1 METRMTQITK
11 QVIFDKEVAVLG
23 TLEEPLFRAKD
34 VCAWL
39 DETNAVQM
47 LRTIPED
54 RRPQCIKKI
63 KQRNGA
69 TVAWVNYLTEFG
81 VYYILMRSRKP
92 KAAEYQYK
100 ICEIL
105 KSIRLKGYAV
115 SDSITEEQIAQL
127 KKDAESKEMILKAQ
141 GGVIRLDDRFISTLK
156 ELIDLYENK
165 RSELSVASA
174 VDLFDKQK

>member
-1 METRMTQITK
+1 METRMTKLTEETI
-11 QVIFDKEVAVLG
+11 LG
-23 TLEEPLFRAKD
+23 EKVSILGSLEEPLFRAKD

-39 DETNAVQM
+39 EETNPVQM
-47 LRTIPED
+47 LKHIPED
-54 RRPQCIKKI
+54 RRPQCVKRI
-63 KQRNGA
+63 KQQCGA
-69 TVAWVNYLTEFG
+69 TATWVNYLTEFG

-127 KKDAESKEMILKAQ
+127 KKDAENKEALLKCQ
-141 GGVIRLDDRFISTLK
+141 SGVIRVDDRFVSSLK
-156 ELIDLYENK
+156 KLINLYENE
-165 RSELSVASA
+165 RSKLSEINAE
-174 VDLFDKQK
+174 DIFK